1 MLFEFFSK
9 LMNNGER
16 VVFTISKD
24 GGDRLCV
31 SVQPVLAQ
39 GPENPS
45 EAIQQMRAGL
55 AMPLI
60 VRASAQE
67 LDGPGF
73 MTALEEYTN
82 SRLPVADGLASA
94 LARVRDGLK
103 GAHNASIEQAAT
115 SETNGDGDGDGGSS
129 VGGEK
134 PPSANESVNPDSLF

>member
-1 MLFEFFSK
+1 MLFESLSK
-9 LMNNGER
+9 MMGTGEH
-16 VVFTISKD
+16 VVFTVYKD

-31 SVQPVLAQ
+31 NVQPMLAQ
-39 GPENPS
+39 GQDNPS
-45 EAIQQMRAGL
+45 EAVQQMRAGL

-73 MTALEEYTN
+73 MAALEGYTN

-94 LARVRDGLK
+94 LVRVKDGLK
-103 GAHNASIEQAAT
+103 EAHNASIEQAAT
-115 SETNGDGDGDGGSS
+115 GHKSAETNGGGGSS
-129 VGGEK
+129 SGGEN